1 MARILTITLNP
12 ALDLTV
18 RVPHLEPGEVNRS
31 QALLSHAAGKGL
43 NVAQVLADL
52 GHSLTVSGFL
62 GEDNQ
67 QAFNALFARRGF
79 ADAFIRVPGETRSN
93 IKLAEDDGR
102 VTDINGPGP
111 HVNDQA
117 QHALLDKLDH
127 IAASHDAV
135 VVAGSLPRG
144 VSAQWLR
151 ELVLRLKALGCKVIL
166 DTSGEALKEGLR
178 AGPWLVKPNAE
189 ELSEALGRQVS
200 SVESQVAA
208 ATELQTLGISHVVI
222 SHGADGVNWFS
233 RGTQPLQAL
242 PPKVR
247 VASTVGAGDSLLA
260 GMVHG
265 LISGHSPEQTLRS
278 ATAIAALAV
287 TQIGFGISDALQLVT
302 LESGVN
308 VRALAQE

>member
-1 MARILTITLNP
+1 MASILTITLNP

-18 RVPHLEPGEVNRS
+18 RVPQLETGEVNRS
-31 QALLSHAAGKGL
+31 QALLCHAAGKGL

-67 QAFNALFARRGF
+67 QAFEALFTRRGF

-111 HVNDQA
+111 QVSDLA
-117 QHALLDKLDH
+117 QQALLDKLDQ

-135 VVAGSLPRG
+135 VVAGSLPLG
-144 VSAQWLR
+144 VTAQWLR
-151 ELVLRLKALGCKVIL
+151 ELVLRLKALGLKVIL
-166 DTSGEALKEGLR
+166 DTSGDALKEGLS

-189 ELSEALGRQVS
+189 ELSTALGCTIS
-200 SVESQVAA
+200 SVDSQVAA
-208 ATELQTLGISHVVI
+208 ATQLQTYGISHVVI

-233 RGTQPLQAL
+233 RGIQTLQAV

-260 GMVHG
+260 GMMHG
-265 LISGHSPEQTLRS
+265 LLSGHSPEQTLRT
-278 ATAIAALAV
+278 ATAIAAMAV
-287 TQIGFGISDALQLVT
+287 TQIGFGISDTLQLAT

-308 VRALAQE
+308 VRALAKE

>member
-1 MARILTITLNP
+1 MASILTITLNP

-18 RVPHLEPGEVNRS
+18 RVPQLETGEVNRS
-31 QALLSHAAGKGL
+31 QALLCHAAGKGL

-67 QAFNALFARRGF
+67 QAFEALFTRRGF

-111 HVNDQA
+111 QVSDLA
-117 QHALLDKLDH
+117 QQALLDKLDQ

-135 VVAGSLPRG
+135 VVAGSLPLG
-144 VSAQWLR
+144 VTAQWLR
-151 ELVLRLKALGCKVIL
+151 ELVLRLKALGLKVIL
-166 DTSGEALKEGLR
+166 DTSGDALKEGLS

-189 ELSEALGRQVS
+189 ELSAALGCTIS
-200 SVESQVAA
+200 SVDSQVAA
-208 ATELQTLGISHVVI
+208 ATQLQTYGISHVVI

-233 RGTQPLQAL
+233 RGIQTLQAV

-260 GMVHG
+260 GMMHG
-265 LISGHSPEQTLRS
+265 LLSGHSPEQTLRT
-278 ATAIAALAV
+278 ATAIAAMAV
-287 TQIGFGISDALQLVT
+287 TQIGFGISDTLQLAT

-308 VRALAQE
+308 VRALAKK